1 MTNTLFKLAA
11 LASLTAFSIG
21 ANASYTYY
29 QAAETGSGSFLEK
42 GSITFVTKTTVTPP
56 TGGGETEIP
65 TEPETPEEEE
75 PVKETKELLYT
86 VSLGI
91 GYTLGSDTAYGSPN
105 LNGSPLSCGDLGTN
119 CFWINSATGNVIYRY
134 MGHTTNFENTFY
146 HPDAIVVR
154 SGFFTSNECN
164 LTSKS
169 IGILNG
175 AGGSSVTLTYS
186 CGAGSLHPTIKP
198 PYTTIS
204 FIKINK
210 K

>member
-1 MTNTLFKLAA
+1 MNNTIKGLFALTL
-11 LASLTAFSIG
+11 LASATV
-21 ANASYTYY
+21 
-29 QAAETGSGSFLEK
+29 QAAYVIHIPTEAKLGGHLAD
-42 GSITFVTKTTVTPP
+42 GSIIFKGNAGGNN
-56 TGGGETEIP
+56 GGGETPIEP
-65 TEPETPEEEE
+65 EVPVEPETPEEE
-75 PVKETKELLYT
+75 PVKDIRELLYT

-154 SGFFTSNECN
+154 SGFFTSSECN
-164 LTSKS
+164 LTNKS
-169 IGILNG
+169 ISILNG
-175 AGGSSVTLTYS
+175 AGGSNMSLTYS
-186 CGAGSLHPTIKP
+186 CGAGSLYPTIKP
-198 PYTTIS
+198 TYTTIS